1 MNGRPRMAADR
12 KTKGLEKR
20 KALGTGFY
28 YVSKK
33 SDGE

>member
-1 MNGRPRMAADR
+1 MAADK
-12 KTKGLEKR
+12 KTKGLERR